1 MIKKTRAWRGFFM
14 AAHPWQPPFGPSL
27 RDVKKF
33 SQNFFRIQFKPLF
46 PQRRRMACV
55 AVTPVADMQETL
67 RITEIFYS
75 LQGETRTAGL
85 PTVFVRLT
93 GCPLRCQ
100 YCDTAYA
107 FSGGELQSLDA
118 IVTQVASYK
127 PRYVCVT
134 GGEPLAQPNCI
145 ALLKRLCDAGY
156 QVSLETSGAL
166 DIAAVDPR
174 VSRVVDLK
182 TPGSAEVGRNRY
194 ENIGLLTAND
204 QVKFVICSRED
215 YDWAV
220 SKLIEYRLEQ
230 RAGEVLFSPSHHQV
244 AARTLAEW
252 IIADNLPVRL
262 QMQLH
267 KILWDDA
274 PGH

>member
-1 MIKKTRAWRGFFM
+1 
-14 AAHPWQPPFGPSL
+14 
-27 RDVKKF
+27 
-33 SQNFFRIQFKPLF
+33 
-46 PQRRRMACV
+46 MACV

-107 FSGGELQSLDA
+107 FSGGELQALDN
-118 IVTQVASYK
+118 ILEQVASYK

-145 ALLKRLCDAGY
+145 PLLKQLCDAGY

-166 DIAAVDPR
+166 DISAVDPR

-194 ENIGLLTAND
+194 ENIGLLTKND

-215 YDWAV
+215 YHWAV
-220 SKLIEYRLEQ
+220 SKLIEYGLER

>member
-1 MIKKTRAWRGFFM
+1 
-14 AAHPWQPPFGPSL
+14 
-27 RDVKKF
+27 
-33 SQNFFRIQFKPLF
+33 
-46 PQRRRMACV
+46 MACV

-67 RITEIFYS
+67 RITEVFYS

-107 FSGGELQSLDA
+107 FSGGELQSLDSILA
-118 IVTQVASYK
+118 QVASYK

-134 GGEPLAQPNCI
+134 GGEPLAQPNAI
-145 ALLKRLCDAGY
+145 RLLKQLCDAGY
-156 QVSLETSGAL
+156 EVSLETSGAL
-166 DIAAVDPR
+166 GISAVDPR

-194 ENIGLLTAND
+194 ENIQHLTAND

-230 RAGEVLFSPSHHQV
+230 RAGEVLMSPSHHELD
-244 AARTLAEW
+244 ARSLAEW

-267 KILWDDA
+267 KILWNDA

>member
-1 MIKKTRAWRGFFM
+1 
-14 AAHPWQPPFGPSL
+14 
-27 RDVKKF
+27 
-33 SQNFFRIQFKPLF
+33 
-46 PQRRRMACV
+46 MACFVITLV
-55 AVTPVADMQETL
+55 ATMQETL

-107 FSGGELQSLDA
+107 FSGGE
-118 IVTQVASYK
+118 IVTLDSILDQVAAYR

-145 ALLKRLCDAGY
+145 ALLTRLCDAGFE
-156 QVSLETSGAL
+156 VSLETSGAL
-166 DIAAVDPR
+166 DVSAVDPR
-174 VSRVVDLK
+174 VSKVLDLK
-182 TPGSAEVGRNRY
+182 TPGSAEVQRNRY
-194 ENIGLLTAND
+194 ENVQWLTRND

-220 SKLIEYRLEQ
+220 SKLIEYDLAS
-230 RAGEVLFSPSHHQV
+230 RAGEVLFSPSHKQV
-244 AARTLAEW
+244 DARALADW
-252 IIADNLPVRL
+252 IVTDNLPVRL
-262 QMQLH
+262 QLQLH
-267 KILWDDA
+267 KILWNDE